1 MTEPLDDIVD
11 GLNGRVRTLLLA
23 LDRQDRLETASR
35 FVGWLEGERRQGRLA
50 GSAREVLLRAL
61 RATSD
66 PVNFRLLAMLDP
78 LAPVGIGTLME
89 RLGLDRV
96 AASERVNDLVQA
108 GLAVREMVND
118 EVRGTPLA
126 RGLVGL
132 VERAA
137 AGAGERLA
145 AELPGGGGEES

>member
-1 MTEPLDDIVD
+1 MTDPLEDIVD
-11 GLNGRVRTLLLA
+11 GLHGRVRTLLLA

-35 FVGWLEGERRQGRLA
+35 FVGWLEGERREGRLA
-50 GSAREVLLRAL
+50 GPAREVLLRAL

-66 PVNFRLLAMLDP
+66 PLNFRLLAMLDP

-118 EVRGTPLA
+118 EVRGTPLG
-126 RGLVGL
+126 RGLVAL
-132 VERAA
+132 VDRAA
-137 AGAGERLA
+137 TEAGERLA
-145 AELPGGGGEES
+145 AELPRGGGEGS